1 MILQTE
7 NGRFRL
13 QQGFSALKG
22 YDLEDWIRVSEP
34 PPFGLLLSN
43 PQFQA
48 DIRAALRSF
57 RPDCVILDPWNA
69 AAKDDKQRDYTE
81 TFDAIR
87 AVLPTG
93 DDRPALGIVA
103 HTRKPQLNEKRTG
116 GTCLQHL
123 LAGSYILSS
132 VPRCIFLVIPG
143 SEDDTDNSVVWF
155 NPKNNNGQ
163 KVGRSAWQRTEA
175 GFIQATDFDWR
186 EFDKAPDKRKTVTL
200 DNIREVFDGLQSL
213 ELKEAA
219 RRLATITGI
228 AYRSAYNAL
237 SPRGRFSANLKRKG
251 GRLSFIENL

>member
-1 MILQTE
+1 MIVQTE

-13 QQGFSALKG
+13 QQEFSALKD

-69 AAKDDKQRDYTE
+69 AAKDNKQRDYAE

-87 AVLPTG
+87 ALLPTG
-93 DDRPALGIVA
+93 DDKPALGIVA
-103 HTRKPQLNEKRTG
+103 HTKKPQLNEKRTG

-132 VPRCIFLVIPG
+132 VPRCIFVMVPG
-143 SEDDTDNSVVWF
+143 SEDETDNSLAWI

-175 GFIQATDFDWR
+175 GFIEAANFDWQ
-186 EFDKAPDKRKTVTL
+186 EFEKAPDKRKIVTL
-200 DNIREVFDGLQSL
+200 DNVREVFDGFECL

-219 RRLATITGI
+219 HKLATIAGI
-228 AYRSAYNAL
+228 TYRSAYNAL
-237 SPRGRFSANLKRKG
+237 SPEGKFSANLNREG
-251 GRLSFIENL
+251 GRLSFIENR

>member
-1 MILQTE
+1 
-7 NGRFRL
+7 
-13 QQGFSALKG
+13 
-22 YDLEDWIRVSEP
+22 
-34 PPFGLLLSN
+34 
-43 PQFQA
+43 
-48 DIRAALRSF
+48 
-57 RPDCVILDPWNA
+57 
-69 AAKDDKQRDYTE
+69 
-81 TFDAIR
+81 
-87 AVLPTG
+87 VLPTG
-93 DDRPALGIVA
+93 DDKPALGIVA

-237 SPRGRFSANLKRKG
+237 SPRGRFLANLKREG